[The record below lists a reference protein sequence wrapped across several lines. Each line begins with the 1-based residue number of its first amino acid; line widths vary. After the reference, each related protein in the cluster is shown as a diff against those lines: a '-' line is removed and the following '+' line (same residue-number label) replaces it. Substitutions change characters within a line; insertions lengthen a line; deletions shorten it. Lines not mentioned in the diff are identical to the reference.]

1 MERVP
6 VAVLISGSG
15 TNMAALLYA
24 ARADDCPYEI
34 VLVASNKPE
43 AGGLKLAA
51 AEGVPT
57 FALPHKGMERAAHD
71 QAMDA
76 AIRASGAQYV
86 ALAGYMRIL
95 TPEFV
100 SGWEGRMVNVH
111 PSLLPKYKG
120 LHTHDRAIEAG
131 DSHGGCTV
139 HLVTAELDD
148 GPVLGQTQ
156 VAILPGDTADSLAAR
171 VLIAEHQLYSRCLAA
186 LVSRETSP
194 DHLVAQ
200 VRALAM
206 VLPEAE
212 ETLSSRVLIAEHQ
225 LYSRCLAKLVSR
237 EASPEYLVGRVRIL
251 ALALPQADEVLSH
264 GMPCFGVTKGKK
276 FGYVSQDHHGDGKT
290 ALLVKI
296 SGPDEQA
303 QLIEHDPERYYRP
316 AYFGDG
322 WIAMRLDLGRND
334 WDEIREWLAR
344 SWRSVAPKKL
354 AALAEFL
361 G

>member
-1 MERVP
+1 LPERAK

-24 ARADDCPYEI
+24 SRAEDCPYEI

-57 FALPHKGMERAAHD
+57 FALPHKGMERLDHD
-71 QAMDA
+71 MAMDA

-100 SGWEGRMVNVH
+100 SGWEGRMVNIH
-111 PSLLPKYKG
+111 PSLLPKYTG
-120 LHTHDRAIEAG
+120 LHTHERAIAAG

-148 GPVLGQTQ
+148 GPMLGQTP
-156 VAILPGDTADSLAAR
+156 VSILPDDTADSLAGR

-194 DHLVAQ
+194 EHLVAQ
-200 VRALAM
+200 VR
-206 VLPEAE
+206 E
-212 ETLSSRVLIAEHQ
+212 R
-225 LYSRCLAKLVSR
+225 
-237 EASPEYLVGRVRIL
+237 
-251 ALALPQADEVLSH
+251 ALALPEADEVVSH
-264 GMPCFGVTKGKK
+264 GMPCFGVVKGKK
-276 FGYVSQDHHGDGKT
+276 FAYVSHDHHGDGKT

-296 SGPDEQA
+296 SGADEQA
-303 QLIEHDPERYYRP
+303 QLIENDPERYYRP
-316 AYFGDG
+316 AYFGDS

-334 WDEIREWLAR
+334 WDEIGEWLAR

-354 AALAEFL
+354 TGLMDAADAF
-361 G
+361 